1 LYLDE
6 KDIVRKG
13 IFIFF
18 LLIAG
23 VLFFNLYNNYERMDR
38 ILANIEKDFGSEI
51 DYVKINQLSHTI
63 IVKDKNNNYYD
74 YNIDL
79 ATKEVVSKEKIKGV
93 KENNH
98 IPYINMLS
106 YIIVVNVFYQLLY
119 YFVKNYKGLGVDIV
133 VEWVVMVIVSACFI
147 LLGCKNIEYVGKEF
161 SFGSLLKGLY
171 SISIWFLIL
180 AILFSMVN
188 HLGKY
193 RFSLLLLIY
202 TIFIEIN
209 LYLYV
214 WLS

>member
-1 LYLDE
+1 MYLDE